1 MMPSHR
7 LKTDFRFAITMALC
21 VMGILAIAP
30 FALWRWARHE
40 HLLAVFDTG
49 LLLIIV
55 ITMVWAWR
63 GGSMRAIAYF
73 ATLPVSAFAAI
84 ISLGSPESGYYW
96 IFVAILTN
104 AMLLPRADVAALLS
118 LVVVGIALLWGQPD
132 SAFQLTT
139 VVATLLMT
147 VLFSYVFASRADRQR
162 RQLENLALRDP
173 LTGLDN
179 RRAFEGAI
187 SQALCEASS
196 GRQIFGLALLDLDG
210 FKEIN
215 DAHGHEAGD
224 IVLRQLSRLIS
235 DYLRASDRLFRIG
248 GEEFVLLLPGADVE
262 GMHAR
267 MENLRARIESER
279 RCRGEAVTASIGAA
293 EWQHGDT
300 TTTWLMRADAAMYR
314 AKRKGRNRVIV
325 HGLSTAA

>member
-1 MMPSHR
+1 MPHLR
-7 LKTDFRFAITMALC
+7 LKTDFRFAITMALG
-21 VMGILAIAP
+21 VVGILAITP
-30 FALWRWARHE
+30 FALWRWLRHE
-40 HLLAVFDTG
+40 HLLAIFDTG
-49 LLLIIV
+49 LVLVIV
-55 ITMVWAWR
+55 IAMVWAWR

-73 ATLPVSAFAAI
+73 ATLPVSAFAAV
-84 ISLGSPESGYYW
+84 ISLVSPESGYYW

-104 AMLLPRADVAALLS
+104 AMLLPRADIAALLS
-118 LVVVGIALLWGQPD
+118 LVVVGIALFWGEPQ
-132 SAFQLTT
+132 SAFHLTT
-139 VVATLLMT
+139 VVVTLLMA
-147 VLFSYVFASRADRQR
+147 VLFSYVFASRMDRQR
-162 RQLENLALRDP
+162 RLLESLALRDP

-179 RRAFEGAI
+179 RRAFEEAI
-187 SQALCEASS
+187 EQALREAID
-196 GRQIFGLALLDLDG
+196 GRQTFGLALLDLDG

-224 IVLRQLSRLIS
+224 IVLRQLSQLIS

-267 MENLRARIESER
+267 MENLRARIESQL

-293 EWQHGDT
+293 GWQQGDT
-300 TTTWLMRADAAMYR
+300 ATSWLMRADAAMYR